1 MQRPI
6 ILAEIGTSHGG
17 DLGKAKEL
25 ISAAAESGADG
36 AKFQLVYA
44 EEILHPKSGFVDLPG
59 GRVPLYDRFKE
70 LERPQEFYAALK
82 EETEAKGMWFV
93 CSPFGIR
100 SARILHLIGTLVIK
114 IASPELNHYPLLKEV
129 ATYPVSLLVST
140 GVSTLGDIERAL
152 AVLREGTR
160 LGHAGRAGHGGHS
173 GGVDHAGDSRQV
185 RGAGEP
191 AKTPFPP
198 LTLLHCITTYP
209 APEEEYNLSL
219 LPNLKGIF
227 GVSVGVSDH
236 SRDPVL
242 VPVLS
247 VLEGSRVIE
256 KHITLDSNGT
266 GLDDPIAL
274 NPGDFQTMVM
284 EVRSAFLEVKAGRR
298 AHVVEALE
306 ARYGKEKVLKVLGD
320 GVKRLAPSEMGNYS
334 TTNRSIHATRD
345 LKAGEVLTEENCALL
360 RTEKNL
366 KPGLSPELWKV
377 VLGKRVVRDVEA
389 GEGIQWEDIL
399 A

>member
-1 MQRPI
+1 MQKPI

-25 ISAAAESGADG
+25 ISAAAEAGADG

-100 SARILHLIGTLVIK
+100 SARILHQIGTKVIK
-114 IASPELNHYPLLKEV
+114 IASPELNHYPLLEEV
-129 ATYPVSLLVST
+129 ATYPVFLLVST

-152 AVLREGTR
+152 SVLRQGIR
-160 LGHAGRAGHGGHS
+160 SGHAGHAEAGGH
-173 GGVDHAGDSRQV
+173 AGNSMQV
-185 RGAGEP
+185 RGAVQP

-198 LTLLHCITTYP
+198 LTLLHCITAYP

-227 GVSVGVSDH
+227 GVAVGVSDH

-256 KHITLDSNGT
+256 KHFTLDSNGT

-306 ARYGKEKVLKVLGD
+306 ARYGKERVLKVLGD

-334 TTNRSIHATRD
+334 TTNRSIHATRE
-345 LKAGEVLTEENCALL
+345 LKTGEVLTEDNCALL